1 MKCRQIVSVLVLPLI
16 KTAPE
21 LASDAVANLCKI
33 YRRQNI
39 FDRHWFKSH
48 WHILA
53 LHSWYYVTI
62 NYRAVL
68 SYAFNNSNGLPEICI
83 MLQNVVVHSRW
94 ICAERMFQGCWN
106 NGRAGGGSKWDEG
119 KENLKK
125 NVTNYACFCSAGMLT

>member
-21 LASDAVANLCKI
+21 LASDAVANFCKI
-33 YRRQNI
+33 YRRQNV

-83 MLQNVVVHSRW
+83 MLQNVVVHSSEYVRRG
-94 ICAERMFQGCWN
+94 CFRDAGTTVEQGAAVN
-106 NGRAGGGSKWDEG
+106 EMRA
-119 KENLKK
+119 KK
-125 NVTNYACFCSAGMLT
+125 T